1 MTNQMQGE
9 ILFRGWEGGTGVNE
23 GGQWAYTPWMAV
35 RGDFATFGVEV
46 LAITGSTTL
55 GWEVQTRTAE
65 DPAVTSVFGGSI
77 QSLTAVGVG
86 QFKNTAACKQL
97 VRYRFRTPGTVSTSS
112 YVIFR
117 ALMPSWQADR

>member
-9 ILFRGWEGGTGVNE
+9 ILFRGWEGGVDPGDE
-23 GGQWAYTPWMAV
+23 DEWAYTPWMPV

-65 DPAVTSVFGGSI
+65 DPAVTSAFGGSI

-86 QFKNTAACKQL
+86 QFMNTAACKQL
-97 VRYRFRTPGTVSTSS
+97 VRYRFRTPGTVGTSS
-112 YVIFR
+112 YVVFR